1 MRVSRNY
8 NTPNIDVQFT
18 ATYYK
23 QTFDEATGR
32 YDIDFTSPLINNI
45 VKVVVS
51 VNEQLIP
58 IIPVQSDTSDSRW
71 VANVE
76 IKCEELG
83 LNIRNLTEALST
95 GKITRNIELN
105 KAVTVETKVRIFRK
119 NDYNKLEQYVVEKAI
134 TISCEPAEVVDNK
147 VEASVDLYGISNA
160 ISIVNFLNPAITT
173 RIPFISKC
181 KQRGVYANHKI
192 AITFNGED
200 NVVSNDANYVIPAFN
215 NNITGFIPID
225 KIKKHNS
232 IKAVITPCNYEY
244 NQKQKQILLE
254 LWEANKVITPKQ
266 YNLRNFEGRL
276 TRGFHFITPTN
287 LSNLRENRG
296 SVYKLSFT
304 YQFVGSDKTDDDK
317 AMISVFSSQ
326 NRNFDTTSG
335 FVDMI
340 KLTHNNNEPK
350 TVEGLFVIT
359 DRMINSNKN
368 SLAVIA
374 WVGKEN
380 YIKISS
386 VTLVEVNASN
396 VESEELWMK
405 LHRERV
411 PSKEITT
418 TSKPITIYKHFDV
431 IVPPFE
437 TFITIN
443 KNRIVNIDE
452 LIIDKGKVV
461 LYAAVRI
468 GSVEIIGEDLEKIF
482 NVTWYAN
489 GTVTSSYGTG
499 GKKEFPYESIVDKN
513 IFIYVESKFV

>member
-51 VNEQLIP
+51 VNEQNVP
-58 IIPVQSDTSDSRW
+58 IIPAQSDTHDSRW

-83 LNIRNLTEALST
+83 LNIMNLTEALST

-105 KAVTVETKVRIFRK
+105 KAVTVETKVKIFRK

-147 VEASVDLYGISNA
+147 VEASVDLYGMSNA

-192 AITFNGED
+192 VITFNGED
-200 NVVSNDANYVIPAFN
+200 NVVSNDADYVIPAFN

-287 LSNLRENRG
+287 LSNLRENKG

-326 NRNFDTTSG
+326 NGNFDTTSG

-350 TVEGLFVIT
+350 TVEGLFAIT
-359 DRMINSNKN
+359 DRMINSGKN

-396 VESEELWMK
+396 IESEELWMK

-437 TFITIN
+437 TFITID
-443 KNRIVNIDE
+443 KNRIVNMDE

-468 GSVEIIGEDLEKIF
+468 GSVEIIGKDLEKIF
-482 NVTWYAN
+482 NITWYAN

>member
-23 QTFDEATGR
+23 QTFDEAAGR

-51 VNEQLIP
+51 VNEQVIP
-58 IIPVQSDTSDSRW
+58 IVPVQSGEPYGQWR
-71 VANVE
+71 ANVK

-83 LNIRNLTEALST
+83 LRVDNLVTASST
-95 GKITRNIELN
+95 GKITRNVELN
-105 KAVTVETKVRIFRK
+105 KAVNVETNVRIFRK
-119 NDYNKLEQYVVEKAI
+119 DIDNKLEEYIVEKVI

-147 VEASVDLYGISNA
+147 IEASVDLYGMSNA
-160 ISIVNFLNPAITT
+160 ISIISFLNPAITT

-181 KQRGVYANHKI
+181 KQRGIYSNHKI

-200 NVVSNDANYVIPAFN
+200 NIVSNDADYVVPAFN
-215 NNITGFIPID
+215 NSITGFIPID

-276 TRGFHFITPTN
+276 TRGFHFITSTT
-287 LSNLRENRG
+287 LSGLSEKRG

-317 AMISVFSSQ
+317 IMISVFSSQ
-326 NRNFDTTSG
+326 NGGFDTTSG

-340 KLTHNNNEPK
+340 KLTHNDNKPK

-359 DRMINSNKN
+359 DKMINSGKN
-368 SLAVIA
+368 SLAVVA
-374 WVGKEN
+374 WAGKEN

-405 LHRERV
+405 LHKERV

-443 KNRIVNIDE
+443 KNRIVNLDE
-452 LIIDKGKVV
+452 LIIDKGKVI

-482 NVTWYAN
+482 NVNWYVN
-489 GTVTSSYGTG
+489 NNTSYGSG

-513 IFIYVESKFV
+513 ISIYVESKFV

>member
-51 VNEQLIP
+51 VNEQNVP
-58 IIPVQSDTSDSRW
+58 IIPVQSDTPDSRW

-83 LNIRNLTEALST
+83 LNIMNLTEALST

-134 TISCEPAEVVDNK
+134 IISCEPAEVVDNK
-147 VEASVDLYGISNA
+147 VEASVDLYGMSNA

-200 NVVSNDANYVIPAFN
+200 NVVSNDADYVIPAFN

-326 NRNFDTTSG
+326 NGNFDTTSG

-350 TVEGLFVIT
+350 TVEGLFAIT
-359 DRMINSNKN
+359 DRMINSGKN

-489 GTVTSSYGTG
+489 GAVTSSYGTG

>member
-51 VNEQLIP
+51 VNEQNVP
-58 IIPVQSDTSDSRW
+58 IIPVQSDTPDSRW
-71 VANVE
+71 AANVE

-83 LNIRNLTEALST
+83 LNIMNLTEAPST
-95 GKITRNIELN
+95 GKLTRNIELN
-105 KAVTVETKVRIFRK
+105 KAVNVETNVRIFRK
-119 NDYNKLEQYVVEKAI
+119 GENDKLEQYVVEKVI
-134 TISCEPAEVVDNK
+134 TISCEPAEAVNNK
-147 VEASVDLYGISNA
+147 VEASVDLYGMSNA
-160 ISIVNFLNPAITT
+160 ISIVSFLNPVITT

-192 AITFNGED
+192 AITFNGEED
-200 NVVSNDANYVIPAFN
+200 AVSNDVNYVIPAFN

-225 KIKKHNS
+225 KLKKHNS

-276 TRGFHFITPTN
+276 TRGFHFIAPTN
-287 LSNLRENRG
+287 LSDLRGNRG

-326 NRNFDTTSG
+326 NGNFDTTSG

-350 TVEGLFVIT
+350 TVEGLFTIT
-359 DRMINSNKN
+359 DRMINSGKN

-489 GTVTSSYGTG
+489 GAVTSSYGTG

>member
-51 VNEQLIP
+51 VNEQNVP
-58 IIPVQSDTSDSRW
+58 IIPVQSDAPSNRW
-71 VANVE
+71 VANVK

-83 LNIRNLTEALST
+83 LNIENLTEALST
-95 GKITRNIELN
+95 GKITRNVELN
-105 KAVTVETKVRIFRK
+105 KAVTVETNVRIFRTGE
-119 NDYNKLEQYVVEKAI
+119 NGKLEQYVVEKAI

-147 VEASVDLYGISNA
+147 VEASVDLYGMSNA

-276 TRGFHFITPTN
+276 TRNFHFITPTN

-326 NRNFDTTSG
+326 NGNFDTTSG
-335 FVDMI
+335 FVDII

-350 TVEGLFVIT
+350 TVEGLFAIT
-359 DRMINSNKN
+359 DRMINSGKN

-374 WVGKEN
+374 WVGKKN

-499 GKKEFPYESIVDKN
+499 GKKEFPYESIIDKN
-513 IFIYVESKFV
+513 ISIYVESKFV

>member
-45 VKVVVS
+45 IKVVVS
-51 VNEQLIP
+51 VNEQVIP
-58 IIPVQSDTSDSRW
+58 IVPVQSDAPFNRW
-71 VANVE
+71 VANVT

-83 LNIRNLTEALST
+83 LNIENLTEALST
-95 GKITRNIELN
+95 GKLTRNIELN
-105 KAVTVETKVRIFRK
+105 KAVNIETNVRIFRK
-119 NDYNKLEQYVVEKAI
+119 GENDKLEQYVVEKVI
-134 TISCEPAEVVDNK
+134 TISCEPREGVYNK
-147 VEASVDLYGISNA
+147 IEASVDLYGMSNA
-160 ISIVNFLNPAITT
+160 ISIVSFLNPAITT

-192 AITFNGED
+192 AITFNGEED
-200 NVVSNDANYVIPAFN
+200 AVSNDVNYVIPAFN

-225 KIKKHNS
+225 KLKKHNS

-254 LWEANKVITPKQ
+254 LWKANKVITPKQ

-276 TRGFHFITPTN
+276 TRGFHFITPTKI
-287 LSNLRENRG
+287 SDLRRNRG

-317 AMISVFSSQ
+317 CMISVFSSQ
-326 NRNFDTTSG
+326 N
-335 FVDMI
+335 DMI

-350 TVEGLFVIT
+350 TVEGLFAIT
-359 DRMINSNKN
+359 DRMINSGKN
-368 SLAVIA
+368 SLAVVG

-443 KNRIVNIDE
+443 KNRIVNLDE

-468 GSVEIIGEDLEKIF
+468 GSVEIIGEDLDKIF
-482 NVTWYAN
+482 NITWYAN
-489 GTVTSSYGTG
+489 GAVTSSYGTG

-513 IFIYVESKFV
+513 ISIYVESKFV

>member
-51 VNEQLIP
+51 VNEQVIP
-58 IIPVQSDTSDSRW
+58 VIPVQSETPLNRW
-71 VANVE
+71 VANVT

-83 LNIRNLTEALST
+83 LNIQNLTEAIST
-95 GKITRNIELN
+95 GKLTRNIELN
-105 KAVTVETKVRIFRK
+105 KAVNVETNVRIFRK
-119 NDYNKLEQYVVEKAI
+119 GENDKLEQYVVEKAI
-134 TISCEPAEVVDNK
+134 TISCEPTESVDNK
-147 VEASVDLYGISNA
+147 VEASIDLYGMSNA
-160 ISIVNFLNPAITT
+160 ISIISFLNPAITT

-200 NVVSNDANYVIPAFN
+200 NVVSNDADYVVPAFN

-225 KIKKHNS
+225 KLKKHNS

-254 LWEANKVITPKQ
+254 LWEANKIITPKQ

-276 TRGFHFITPTN
+276 TRGFHFISLTT
-287 LSNLRENRG
+287 LSDLREKRG

-317 AMISVFSSQ
+317 VMISVFSSQ
-326 NRNFDTTSG
+326 NGNFDTTSG

-350 TVEGLFVIT
+350 TVEGLFAIT
-359 DRMINSNKN
+359 DRMINNSKN
-368 SLAVIA
+368 SLAVVGWA
-374 WVGKEN
+374 GKEN

-418 TSKPITIYKHFDV
+418 TSKPITIYKHFDI

-437 TFITIN
+437 TFISMN
-443 KNRIVNIDE
+443 KDRIVNVDE
-452 LIIDKGKVV
+452 LIVDKGKVV

-482 NVTWYAN
+482 NVTWYASS
-489 GTVTSSYGTG
+489 TTTSSYGTG

-513 IFIYVESKFV
+513 LSIYVESKFV